1 MLLLLLLRNPL
12 LVPRLVPPTPR
23 HPLIM
28 AIHAIDALA
37 RLGEHEL
44 VDAVL
49 AHLALEAVRVV
60 RVVARHDR
68 LVEDRLLA
76 HRAAVRAVRADRRA
90 VREQEEVRVRR
101 DLVPALG
108 ALEAVDVEEGLPG
121 GHEDCG

>member
-1 MLLLLLLRNPL
+1 MTLALLDS
-12 LVPRLVPPTPR
+12 LVV
-23 HPLIM
+23 
-28 AIHAIDALA
+28 AVHAVYAAA
-37 RLGEHEL
+37 RLREHEL

-49 AHLALEAVRVV
+49 ADLALEAVRVV

-90 VREQEEVRVRR
+90 VRGQEEVRVRR

-121 GHEDCG
+121 RREDRG

>member
-23 HPLIM
+23 HALIM

-49 AHLALEAVRVV
+49 ADLALEAMGVIG
-60 RVVARHDR
+60 VVAGHDG
-68 LVEDRLLA
+68 LVKDGLLA
-76 HRAAVRAVRADRRA
+76 YIAGVRAVGANWGS
-90 VREQEEVRVRR
+90 VGQEQEVRVCV
-101 DLVPALG
+101 DLVSTFG
-108 ALEAVDVEEGLPG
+108 ALEAINMKEGRARG
-121 GHEDCG
+121 Q

>member
-1 MLLLLLLRNPL
+1 
-12 LVPRLVPPTPR
+12 
-23 HPLIM
+23 M
-28 AIHAIDALA
+28 AVHAVDARA

-44 VDAVL
+44 VDALL
-49 AHLALEAVRVV
+49 ADLALEAVRVV

-68 LVEDRLLA
+68 LVEDRQLA
-76 HRAAVRAVRADRRA
+76 DGAAVRAVGADRRA

-121 GHEDCG
+121 GCEHRG